1 MPVAARLPFAALCL
15 PVALFA
21 AASLSTARHAHA
33 QPAWP
38 AKPVRLVAG
47 FAPGGIS
54 DILARVVGARLGD
67 ALGQPV
73 LVENRAGA
81 SGTIGADFV
90 AKSAPDGYT
99 LFLGVNAT
107 QSIAPSLYPK
117 LPYNPATDFAP
128 ITIAAV
134 TPVLLV
140 THPSLPVKNVKD
152 LIAIA
157 RAQPGQLNYASTG
170 TGAVPH
176 LTTELFS
183 LRAGVKMNH
192 VPYKG
197 GAPAM
202 LDLVAGQV
210 SLMFDNI
217 PTAITQ
223 VRAGKVRALAVAQ
236 PKRTPAA
243 PDIPTMGESG
253 FPGFEVTSWQGF
265 LAPAGTPVAVV
276 NRLNAEII
284 KVLGQ
289 PEVRERLTAQGIEI
303 RTSTPAEFAAMI
315 RADAE
320 VWAKVIKATGVRIE

>member
-1 MPVAARLPFAALCL
+1 MPVFHRARSLLAAVSCTAAFALALAG
-15 PVALFA
+15 PVQ
-21 AASLSTARHAHA
+21 A

-47 FAPGGIS
+47 YAPGGIS
-54 DILARVVGARLGD
+54 DFLARVVGARLGD
-67 ALGQPV
+67 PLGQPV

-81 SGTIGADFV
+81 GGTIGADFV

-107 QSIAPSLYPK
+107 QSIAPALYPK
-117 LPYNPATDFAP
+117 LTYNPATDFAP

-140 THPSLPVKNVKD
+140 THPSLPVKSVKD

-170 TGAVPH
+170 TGALPH

-202 LDLVAGQV
+202 MDLVAGQV

-217 PTAITQ
+217 PTAIAQ
-223 VRAGKVRALAVAQ
+223 VRANKVRALAVAQ
-236 PKRTPAA
+236 AKRTPAA
-243 PDIPTMGESG
+243 ADIPTMAESG
-253 FPGFEVTSWQGF
+253 FPGFEVLSWQGF
-265 LAPAGTPVAVV
+265 LAPAGTPGAVV
-276 NRLNAEII
+276 NRLNADIL
-284 KVLGQ
+284 KVLAQ
-289 PEVRERLTAQGIEI
+289 PDVRERLTAQGIEI
-303 RTSTPAEFAAMI
+303 RTSSPAEFAAII

-320 VWAKVIKATGVRIE
+320 IWAKVVKATGTRIE

>member
-1 MPVAARLPFAALCL
+1 VVRTLLIPLALVCAAPMAVAQSF
-15 PVALFA
+15 
-21 AASLSTARHAHA
+21 
-33 QPAWP
+33 P
-38 AKPVRLVAG
+38 AKPVRIIVG
-47 FAPGGIS
+47 FAPGGGT
-54 DILARVVGARLGD
+54 DFVARVLGQRLGEVW
-67 ALGQPV
+67 GQPV

-81 SGTIGADFV
+81 GGTIGADFV

-107 QSIAPSLYPK
+107 QSIAPALYPK

-140 THPSLPVKNVKD
+140 THPSLPVKSVKD

-170 TGAVPH
+170 TGALPH

-202 LDLVAGQV
+202 MDLVAGQV

-217 PTAITQ
+217 PTAIAQ
-223 VRAGKVRALAVAQ
+223 VRANKVRALAVAQ
-236 PKRTPAA
+236 AKRTPAA
-243 PDIPTMGESG
+243 ADIPTMAESG
-253 FPGFEVTSWQGF
+253 FPGFEVLSWQGF
-265 LAPAGTPVAVV
+265 LAPAGTPGAVV
-276 NRLNAEII
+276 NRLNADIL
-284 KVLGQ
+284 KVLAQ
-289 PEVRERLTAQGIEI
+289 PDVRERLTAQGIEI
-303 RTSTPAEFAAMI
+303 RTSTPAEFAAII

-320 VWAKVIKATGVRIE
+320 IWAKVVKATGTKIE

>member
-1 MPVAARLPFAALCL
+1 MPVFHRARSLLAAVSCTAAFALALAG
-15 PVALFA
+15 PVQ
-21 AASLSTARHAHA
+21 A

-81 SGTIGADFV
+81 GGTIGADFV

-140 THPSLPVKNVKD
+140 THPSLPVKSVKD

-170 TGAVPH
+170 TGALPH

-202 LDLVAGQV
+202 MDLVAGQV

-217 PTAITQ
+217 PTAIAQ
-223 VRAGKVRALAVAQ
+223 VRANKVRALAVAQ
-236 PKRTPAA
+236 AKRTPAA
-243 PDIPTMGESG
+243 ADIPTMAESG
-253 FPGFEVTSWQGF
+253 FPGFEVLSWQGF
-265 LAPAGTPVAVV
+265 LAPAGTPGAVV
-276 NRLNAEII
+276 NRLNADIL
-284 KVLGQ
+284 KVLAQ
-289 PEVRERLTAQGIEI
+289 PDVRERLTAQGIEI
-303 RTSTPAEFAAMI
+303 RTSTPAEFAAII

-320 VWAKVIKATGVRIE
+320 IWAKVVKATGTKIE